1 MPNWCR
7 NSITIHHNDLEMLN
21 KFVAASNDGCIAKT
35 FCPEPNPSGDIMTP
49 EQYDWR
55 IENWGT
61 KWDFGV
67 EDLQNE
73 DMNTV
78 YGYID
83 TAWTPP
89 VGVYHALKA
98 LGFRI
103 DAIWIGD
110 GDEFAGRFKDGK
122 VYALKALGFRIDAI
136 WLGDGDE
143 FAGRFKDGKVS
154 EYHDIDL
161 DYLDEIDPAIVEA
174 FGLDERERFDDEEEG
189 DDVEGSETD

>member
-21 KFVAASNDGCIAKT
+21 KFITASNDGCIAKT
-35 FCPEPNPSGDIMTP
+35 FCPEPNPAGHTMTS

-103 DAIWIGD
+103 DAIW
-110 GDEFAGRFKDGK
+110 
-122 VYALKALGFRIDAI
+122 
-136 WLGDGDE
+136 LGDGDE
-143 FAGRFKDGKVS
+143 FAGKFEDGKVS
-154 EYHDIDL
+154 EYYDIDL
-161 DYLDEIDPAIVEA
+161 DNLEGIDPAIVEA
-174 FGLDERERFDDEEEG
+174 FGLDERERFDDDEEG